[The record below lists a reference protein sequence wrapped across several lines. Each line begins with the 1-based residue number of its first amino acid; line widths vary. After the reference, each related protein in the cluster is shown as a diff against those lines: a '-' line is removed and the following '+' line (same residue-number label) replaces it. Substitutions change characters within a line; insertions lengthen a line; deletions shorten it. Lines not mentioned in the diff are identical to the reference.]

1 MPDSTDKAAALSRAT
16 LEILGAPGEEVC
28 IFPET
33 PLDAPP
39 APIFEGAVPPDGR
52 IRLRVP
58 RSPLLVI
65 AAGYG
70 KAPVRFEVGESF
82 QQVDVRPLRAKA

>member
-1 MPDSTDKAAALSRAT
+1 MRDSIDRPRPLARAT
-16 LEILGAPGEEVC
+16 LEIVGIPGEEVS

-39 APIFEGAVPPDGR
+39 APIFEGAIPEDGR

-58 RSPLLVI
+58 MSPLLVV
-65 AAGYG
+65 AAGFG
-70 KAPVRFEVGESF
+70 KAAVRFDREGSF
-82 QQVDVRPLRAKA
+82 QQVDVRPPGRAQ